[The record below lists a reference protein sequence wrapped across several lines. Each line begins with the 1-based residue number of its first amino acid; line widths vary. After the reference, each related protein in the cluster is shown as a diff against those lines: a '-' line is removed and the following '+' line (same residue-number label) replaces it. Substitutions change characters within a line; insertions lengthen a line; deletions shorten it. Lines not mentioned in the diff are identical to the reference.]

1 MRERNQMGN
10 YWCGIT
16 RQILGYDGHIMMVKI
31 KAEKAGPV
39 GVEHAHYHPQV
50 TYVSSGKFEF
60 TIGNEKKVVTAG
72 DGMYME
78 PDVRHSCIC
87 IEPGVIVDCFSPM
100 REDFLKKV
108 IHAIL
113 LIFLRK
119 DSPEIFFR
127 CILYFFEMSRYS
139 HINRMLSEAYILQP
153 AFRKEAVNM
162 PACHIL
168 RNGTQSLKLSACY
181 GALFLEMLR

>member
-1 MRERNQMGN
+1 MKKVLFTAMMMVLFTAGTVSATTENAEKIEKTRSKTFVKENETKWETIGD
-10 YWCGIT
+10 GIT

-31 KAEKAGPV
+31 KAEKSGPV

-100 REDFLKKV
+100 REDFLKK
-108 IHAIL
+108 
-113 LIFLRK
+113 
-119 DSPEIFFR
+119 
-127 CILYFFEMSRYS
+127 
-139 HINRMLSEAYILQP
+139 
-153 AFRKEAVNM
+153 
-162 PACHIL
+162 
-168 RNGTQSLKLSACY
+168 
-181 GALFLEMLR
+181 

>member
-1 MRERNQMGN
+1 MKKVLFSAMMMALFTAGTVSAITENAEKMEKTRSKTFVCENETKWETIGD
-10 YWCGIT
+10 GIT

-31 KAEKAGPV
+31 KAEKSGPV
-39 GVEHAHYHPQV
+39 GVEHAHYHSQV

-100 REDFLKKV
+100 REDFLKK
-108 IHAIL
+108 
-113 LIFLRK
+113 
-119 DSPEIFFR
+119 
-127 CILYFFEMSRYS
+127 
-139 HINRMLSEAYILQP
+139 
-153 AFRKEAVNM
+153 
-162 PACHIL
+162 
-168 RNGTQSLKLSACY
+168 
-181 GALFLEMLR
+181 

>member
-1 MRERNQMGN
+1 MKKVLFTAMMMMVLFTAGTVSATTENAEKIEKTRSKTFVKENETKWETIGD
-10 YWCGIT
+10 GIT

-31 KAEKAGPV
+31 KAEKSGPV

-100 REDFLKKV
+100 REDFLKK
-108 IHAIL
+108 
-113 LIFLRK
+113 
-119 DSPEIFFR
+119 
-127 CILYFFEMSRYS
+127 
-139 HINRMLSEAYILQP
+139 
-153 AFRKEAVNM
+153 
-162 PACHIL
+162 
-168 RNGTQSLKLSACY
+168 
-181 GALFLEMLR
+181 

>member
-1 MRERNQMGN
+1 MKKVLFSAMMMTLFTAGTVSATTENAEKIEKTRSKTFICENETKWETIGD
-10 YWCGIT
+10 GIT
-16 RQILGYDGHIMMVKI
+16 RQILGYNGHIMMVKI

-87 IEPGVIVDCFSPM
+87 IEPGIIVDCFSPM
-100 REDFLKKV
+100 REDFLKK
-108 IHAIL
+108 
-113 LIFLRK
+113 
-119 DSPEIFFR
+119 
-127 CILYFFEMSRYS
+127 
-139 HINRMLSEAYILQP
+139 
-153 AFRKEAVNM
+153 
-162 PACHIL
+162 
-168 RNGTQSLKLSACY
+168 
-181 GALFLEMLR
+181 

>member
-1 MRERNQMGN
+1 MKKVLFSAMMMALFTSGTVSATTEKAEKMEKTRSKTFVCENETKWETIGD
-10 YWCGIT
+10 GIT

-100 REDFLKKV
+100 REDFLKK
-108 IHAIL
+108 
-113 LIFLRK
+113 
-119 DSPEIFFR
+119 
-127 CILYFFEMSRYS
+127 
-139 HINRMLSEAYILQP
+139 
-153 AFRKEAVNM
+153 
-162 PACHIL
+162 
-168 RNGTQSLKLSACY
+168 
-181 GALFLEMLR
+181 

>member
-1 MRERNQMGN
+1 MKKVLFSAMMMALFTAGTVSATTEKAEKMEKTRSKTFVCENETKWETIGD
-10 YWCGIT
+10 GIT

-31 KAEKAGPV
+31 KAEKSGPV

-87 IEPGVIVDCFSPM
+87 IEPGIIVDCFSPM
-100 REDFLKKV
+100 REDFLKK
-108 IHAIL
+108 
-113 LIFLRK
+113 
-119 DSPEIFFR
+119 
-127 CILYFFEMSRYS
+127 
-139 HINRMLSEAYILQP
+139 
-153 AFRKEAVNM
+153 
-162 PACHIL
+162 
-168 RNGTQSLKLSACY
+168 
-181 GALFLEMLR
+181 

>member
-1 MRERNQMGN
+1 MKKVFLSAMMMALFTAGTVSATTENAEKMEKTRSKTFVCENETKWETIGD
-10 YWCGIT
+10 GIT

-31 KAEKAGPV
+31 KAEKSGPV

-50 TYVSSGKFEF
+50 TFVSSGKFEF

-100 REDFLKKV
+100 REDFLKK
-108 IHAIL
+108 
-113 LIFLRK
+113 
-119 DSPEIFFR
+119 
-127 CILYFFEMSRYS
+127 
-139 HINRMLSEAYILQP
+139 
-153 AFRKEAVNM
+153 
-162 PACHIL
+162 
-168 RNGTQSLKLSACY
+168 
-181 GALFLEMLR
+181 

>member
-1 MRERNQMGN
+1 MKKVLFTAMMMALFTAGIVSATTENAEKIEKTRSKTFVKENETKWETIGD
-10 YWCGIT
+10 GIT

-31 KAEKAGPV
+31 KAEKSGPV

-87 IEPGVIVDCFSPM
+87 IEPGIIVDCFSPM
-100 REDFLKKV
+100 REDFLKK
-108 IHAIL
+108 
-113 LIFLRK
+113 
-119 DSPEIFFR
+119 
-127 CILYFFEMSRYS
+127 
-139 HINRMLSEAYILQP
+139 
-153 AFRKEAVNM
+153 
-162 PACHIL
+162 
-168 RNGTQSLKLSACY
+168 
-181 GALFLEMLR
+181 

>member
-1 MRERNQMGN
+1 MKKVLFSAMMMALFTAGTVSATTENAEKMEKTRSKTFVCENETKWETIGD
-10 YWCGIT
+10 GIT

-31 KAEKAGPV
+31 KAEKSGPV

-87 IEPGVIVDCFSPM
+87 IEPGIIVDCFSPM
-100 REDFLKKV
+100 REDFLKK
-108 IHAIL
+108 
-113 LIFLRK
+113 
-119 DSPEIFFR
+119 
-127 CILYFFEMSRYS
+127 
-139 HINRMLSEAYILQP
+139 
-153 AFRKEAVNM
+153 
-162 PACHIL
+162 
-168 RNGTQSLKLSACY
+168 
-181 GALFLEMLR
+181 

>member
-1 MRERNQMGN
+1 MKKVLFTTMMMMVLFTAGTVSATTENAEKIEKTRSKTFVKENETKWETIGD
-10 YWCGIT
+10 GIT

-31 KAEKAGPV
+31 KAEKSGPV

-87 IEPGVIVDCFSPM
+87 IEPGIIVDCFSPM
-100 REDFLKKV
+100 REDFLKK
-108 IHAIL
+108 
-113 LIFLRK
+113 
-119 DSPEIFFR
+119 
-127 CILYFFEMSRYS
+127 
-139 HINRMLSEAYILQP
+139 
-153 AFRKEAVNM
+153 
-162 PACHIL
+162 
-168 RNGTQSLKLSACY
+168 
-181 GALFLEMLR
+181 

>member
-1 MRERNQMGN
+1 MKKVLLSAMMMALFTAGTVSAATENAEKMEKTRSKTFVCENETKWETIGD
-10 YWCGIT
+10 GIT

-87 IEPGVIVDCFSPM
+87 IEPGVIVDCFSSM
-100 REDFLKKV
+100 REDFLKK
-108 IHAIL
+108 
-113 LIFLRK
+113 
-119 DSPEIFFR
+119 
-127 CILYFFEMSRYS
+127 
-139 HINRMLSEAYILQP
+139 
-153 AFRKEAVNM
+153 
-162 PACHIL
+162 
-168 RNGTQSLKLSACY
+168 
-181 GALFLEMLR
+181 

>member
-1 MRERNQMGN
+1 MKKVLFSAMMMALFTAGTVSATTEKAEKMEKTRSKTFVCENETKWETIGD
-10 YWCGIT
+10 GIT

-87 IEPGVIVDCFSPM
+87 IEPGIIVDCFSPM
-100 REDFLKKV
+100 REDFLKK
-108 IHAIL
+108 
-113 LIFLRK
+113 
-119 DSPEIFFR
+119 
-127 CILYFFEMSRYS
+127 
-139 HINRMLSEAYILQP
+139 
-153 AFRKEAVNM
+153 
-162 PACHIL
+162 
-168 RNGTQSLKLSACY
+168 
-181 GALFLEMLR
+181 

>member
-1 MRERNQMGN
+1 MKKVLFSTIMIMVLFTAGTVSATTENAEKMEKTRSKTFVKENETKWETIGD
-10 YWCGIT
+10 GIT

-87 IEPGVIVDCFSPM
+87 IEPGIIVDCFSPM
-100 REDFLKKV
+100 REDFLKK
-108 IHAIL
+108 
-113 LIFLRK
+113 
-119 DSPEIFFR
+119 
-127 CILYFFEMSRYS
+127 
-139 HINRMLSEAYILQP
+139 
-153 AFRKEAVNM
+153 
-162 PACHIL
+162 
-168 RNGTQSLKLSACY
+168 
-181 GALFLEMLR
+181 

>member
-1 MRERNQMGN
+1 MIMRKILFTAMMIVATAAAGTVYAGTENVEKMKKTRSETFVKENETQWETIGD
-10 YWCGIT
+10 GIA

-31 KAEKAGPV
+31 KTEKAGPV

-50 TYVSSGKFEF
+50 TFVSSGKFEF

-100 REDFLKKV
+100 REDFLKK
-108 IHAIL
+108 
-113 LIFLRK
+113 
-119 DSPEIFFR
+119 
-127 CILYFFEMSRYS
+127 
-139 HINRMLSEAYILQP
+139 
-153 AFRKEAVNM
+153 
-162 PACHIL
+162 
-168 RNGTQSLKLSACY
+168 
-181 GALFLEMLR
+181 

>member
-1 MRERNQMGN
+1 MKKVLFSAMMMVLFITGTVSAITENADKMEKTRSKTFVCENETKWETIGD
-10 YWCGIT
+10 GIT

-31 KAEKAGPV
+31 KAEKSDPV

-87 IEPGVIVDCFSPM
+87 IEPGGSV
-100 REDFLKKV
+100 K
-108 IHAIL
+108 
-113 LIFLRK
+113 
-119 DSPEIFFR
+119 
-127 CILYFFEMSRYS
+127 
-139 HINRMLSEAYILQP
+139 
-153 AFRKEAVNM
+153 
-162 PACHIL
+162 
-168 RNGTQSLKLSACY
+168 
-181 GALFLEMLR
+181 

>member
-1 MRERNQMGN
+1 MKKVLFSAMMMALFTAGTVSATTEKAEKMEKTRSKTFVCENETKWETIGD
-10 YWCGIT
+10 GIT

-60 TIGNEKKVVTAG
+60 TIGNEKKVVTSG

-87 IEPGVIVDCFSPM
+87 IEPGIIVDCFSPM
-100 REDFLKKV
+100 REDFLKK
-108 IHAIL
+108 
-113 LIFLRK
+113 
-119 DSPEIFFR
+119 
-127 CILYFFEMSRYS
+127 
-139 HINRMLSEAYILQP
+139 
-153 AFRKEAVNM
+153 
-162 PACHIL
+162 
-168 RNGTQSLKLSACY
+168 
-181 GALFLEMLR
+181 

>member
-1 MRERNQMGN
+1 MKKVLFSAMMMALFTAGTVSATTENAEKMEKTRSKTFVCENETKWETIGD
-10 YWCGIT
+10 GIT

-100 REDFLKKV
+100 REDFLKK
-108 IHAIL
+108 
-113 LIFLRK
+113 
-119 DSPEIFFR
+119 
-127 CILYFFEMSRYS
+127 
-139 HINRMLSEAYILQP
+139 
-153 AFRKEAVNM
+153 
-162 PACHIL
+162 
-168 RNGTQSLKLSACY
+168 
-181 GALFLEMLR
+181 